1 MTALPESD
9 AAPRET
15 ASAPGDPGARLLL
28 RVGDFIEPLT
38 RFDRSHLSMAESRHD
53 VVSVMMRQTFRAVFE
68 TGRSEGFGALPEG
81 VAEVADAA
89 TLARESEAQLAASRS
104 ALAAKLTAWAG
115 EHGEDPLAK
124 PAVADCFVQLPPLGF
139 VDPCKTCNATGLLTC
154 SNCKGAKEFTCE
166 TCNGRG
172 ALDCQTCEMK
182 GEVTCTACKGM
193 GTVITQKQ
201 KKHRNQVTGETQV
214 EHYQDSQPCATCGQ
228 SGKVKCPMCSGYK
241 EVTCRTCEGRK
252 TIVCAHCEG
261 MGTEKCAACEGHGKR
276 HSMASLTCSIREM
289 FDATPRTSDTD
300 IAATLKARGGIESVL
315 QLASS
320 HRASAEASNDTL
332 ARDTV
337 ASIPVTSIA
346 IKIGEGSA
354 AIRGYGER
362 QDVLDYRNIAAML
375 LKADMDR
382 LDTAGQGTTLFPP
395 KVTDELHAALS
406 DVLASE
412 ANVAITMAGAK
423 TDAAETARG
432 FRGAIDV
439 DYVERA
445 GTAIRTGVGRA
456 YWAALARGPAAV
468 LALPL
473 LFAPVDLLMRSM
485 GGGARIAMLIAF
497 MVTTFGVAVIGH
509 MRIVQTLQAKLAP
522 NGAPKIRPIVD
533 RLGLTAIWLITA
545 GAVAVMLS
553 LIVAWLTSALFPSG

>member
-9 AAPRET
+9 AAHRET
-15 ASAPGDPGARLLL
+15 ANAPGDPGARLLL
-28 RVGDFIEPLT
+28 RVGDFVEPLT

-53 VVSVMMRQTFRAVFE
+53 VISVMMRQTYRAVFE
-68 TGRSEGFGALPEG
+68 VGRSEGFGALPEG

-89 TLARESEAQLAASRS
+89 ALARESEAQLAASRT
-104 ALAAKLTAWAG
+104 ALAAKLTAWAA

-124 PAVADCFVQLPPLGF
+124 PTVADCFVQLPPLGF
-139 VDPCKTCNATGLLTC
+139 VDLCKTCNATGLLIC

-172 ALDCQTCEMK
+172 ALDCQTCEMT
-182 GEVTCTACKGM
+182 GEITCNTCKGM
-193 GTVITQKQ
+193 GTVITQKE
-201 KKHRNQVTGETQV
+201 KKHRNQVTGQTQV
-214 EHYQDSQPCATCGQ
+214 EHYQDSQPCAMCGQ

-252 TIVCAHCEG
+252 MIVCAHCEG
-261 MGTEKCAACEGHGKR
+261 MGTEKCAACDGHGKR
-276 HSMASLTCSIREM
+276 HYAVSLTCSIRET
-289 FDATPRTSDTD
+289 FDTTTRTSDAE
-300 IAATLKARGGIESVL
+300 IAATLKARGGIEGIL

-320 HRASAEASNDTL
+320 HRATAEANNDTL
-332 ARDTV
+332 ARDTM

-346 IKIGEGSA
+346 IGVGEGTA

-382 LDTAGQGTTLFPP
+382 LDVAGAGTTLFPP

-412 ANVAITMAGAK
+412 ANVAIAMAGAK
-423 TDAAETARG
+423 ADADETARE
-432 FRGAIDV
+432 FRGAIAA
-439 DYVERA
+439 DYVKRA
-445 GTAIRTGVGRA
+445 GAAVRKGLGRA

-473 LFAPVDLLMRSM
+473 LFAPVDLLMRGA

-497 MVTTFGVAVIGH
+497 MVATFGVAVIGH
-509 MRIVQTLQAKLAP
+509 VLIVRKLQAKLAP
-522 NGAPKIRPIVD
+522 AGSPRIRPIID
-533 RLGLTAIWLITA
+533 RLGLTAAWLITA
-545 GAVAVMLS
+545 GAVATMLS
-553 LIVAWLTSALFPSG
+553 LIVAGLVSSLFPSG